1 MQCQR
6 EMVTTT
12 MATDFG
18 SSFLVV
24 DLVEGGEASVE
35 DMVVVDSEAEE
46 EAVAEAE
53 EDAVDPHQDGRITDV
68 LFQVQ
73 LNMAVSTL
81 LSENFYLL
89 LRHLSEVLPSTIA
102 AVRLN

>member
-1 MQCQR
+1 MQCRR
-6 EMVTTT
+6 EMDTTT

-24 DLVEGGEASVE
+24 DLAEGGEASVE

-46 EAVAEAE
+46 EAAVEVE

-68 LFQVQ
+68 LFQV
-73 LNMAVSTL
+73 
-81 LSENFYLL
+81 
-89 LRHLSEVLPSTIA
+89 
-102 AVRLN
+102 

>member
-6 EMVTTT
+6 EMDTTT

-24 DLVEGGEASVE
+24 DLAEGGEASVE

-46 EAVAEAE
+46 EAEVEVE

-68 LFQVQ
+68 WFQV
-73 LNMAVSTL
+73 
-81 LSENFYLL
+81 
-89 LRHLSEVLPSTIA
+89 
-102 AVRLN
+102 

>member
-6 EMVTTT
+6 EMDTTT
-12 MATDFG
+12 MATDFR

-24 DLVEGGEASVE
+24 DLAEGGEDSMV

-46 EAVAEAE
+46 EAEVEVE

-68 LFQVQ
+68 WSQV
-73 LNMAVSTL
+73 
-81 LSENFYLL
+81 
-89 LRHLSEVLPSTIA
+89 
-102 AVRLN
+102 